1 MSKKSRK
8 SRGAYSK
15 LNDAD
20 EIEMTELKFEPLDA
34 VVSQP
39 NNNNE
44 VLPHDI
50 YDNTSYI
57 PNKHLRLME
66 IPMTSSLT
74 FQKLLYYHGT
84 YDIVHAILM
93 IGGILHKMTVR
104 KMEPWLPIVSLVIM
118 GVWMIIEYFRLGF
131 GYKGNINETF
141 TEIVAFLAFS
151 FFALILSAA
160 PVIQILEPPFLP
172 HEKTCLAIN
181 LVFVIVEFIMGFVVM
196 NRFYKT
202 QSAAFYLRTAP
213 IIDKNFWKKY
223 AGANDIGRPREL
235 QLGMQKYDKERD
247 FPIPFDAPS
256 E

>member
-1 MSKKSRK
+1 MEAKLSRK
-8 SRGAYSK
+8 SSAPAQSVRSGRSRSQTPGRPKSAKSTGAKSTKSKKTTKSKGAYSK

-84 YDIVHAILM
+84 YDIIHAVLM

-104 KMEPWLPIVSLVIM
+104 KMEDWLPIVSLAIM
-118 GVWMIIEYFRLGF
+118 GLWMIIEYFRLGF

-160 PVIQILEPPFLP
+160 PVI
-172 HEKTCLAIN
+172 
-181 LVFVIVEFIMGFVVM
+181 
-196 NRFYKT
+196 
-202 QSAAFYLRTAP
+202 
-213 IIDKNFWKKY
+213 
-223 AGANDIGRPREL
+223 
-235 QLGMQKYDKERD
+235 
-247 FPIPFDAPS
+247 
-256 E
+256 